1 MIPPKL
7 EDCDDEGANRM
18 EHFRH
23 MQEALHRDEGK
34 YGITT
39 YKNCVDVQVNSDVL
53 LLLHS
58 KLATAAL

>member
-1 MIPPKL
+1 MPPKL

-23 MQEALHRDEGK
+23 MQEVLHRDEGK

-39 YKNCVDVQVNSDVL
+39 YKNCVDVQVNTDVL

-58 KLATAAL
+58 TLATAAL

>member
-1 MIPPKL
+1 MPPKL

-39 YKNCVDVQVNSDVL
+39 YKNCVDVQVNTDVL

-58 KLATAAL
+58 TLATAAL